1 MNLYSYDEIAGKF
14 GISNNTVSKIRKK
27 NNISLIKKE
36 KKFFIKK
43 CNLCLFK
50 NKKKSQGHYY
60 KVSVFDISSSR
71 FIVKKC
77 CLKKTES
84 YELVAEFSKK
94 GIVARASPHVDKKRK
109 WSK

>member
-1 MNLYSYDEIAGKF
+1 MNLYSYDDIAEKF
-14 GISNNTVSKIRKK
+14 GISNKTVSKIRRK
-27 NNISLIKKE
+27 NNIPFVKKG
-36 KKFFIKK
+36 KKFFIKE
-43 CNLCLFK
+43 CDLGLFK
-50 NKKKSQGHYY
+50 TVKKSQGHYY

-77 CLKKTES
+77 CLKKTEA